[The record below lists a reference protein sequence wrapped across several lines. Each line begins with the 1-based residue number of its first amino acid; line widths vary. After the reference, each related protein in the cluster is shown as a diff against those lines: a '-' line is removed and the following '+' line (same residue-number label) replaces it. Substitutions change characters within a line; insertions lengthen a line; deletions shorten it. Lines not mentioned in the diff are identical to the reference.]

1 MLGGLLKAALGPVL
15 DGVLR
20 LIPDKNARA
29 QAKEQFEGQMLTAM
43 TSLVE
48 GQLKINMKEAEH
60 GSIFVAGWRPWIG
73 WTCGFG
79 IGWQFV
85 LQPLLTWILTVSLL
99 VSGSE
104 LELPPLPILDTG
116 PLMTLILGMLGLG
129 GLRTYEKRLG
139 VARTGVKNAG
149 N

>member
-1 MLGGLLKAALGPVL
+1 MLGTLLKGVLGPIV
-15 DGVLR
+15 DGFLKF
-20 LIPDKNARA
+20 IPDKNKREE
-29 QAKEQFEGQMLTAM
+29 AKEQLEGQMLTAM
-43 TSLVE
+43 TSLVQ
-48 GQLKINMKEAEH
+48 GQLAINQKEAEH

-85 LQPLLTWILTVSLL
+85 LQPLLTWILTVILL
-99 VSGSE
+99 LTGSQ

-139 VARTGVKNAG
+139 VARTEVKK
-149 N
+149 

>member
-1 MLGGLLKAALGPVL
+1 MFGELLKGVLGPIV
-15 DGVLR
+15 DGFLKF
-20 LIPDKNARA
+20 IPDKNAREE
-29 QAKEQFEGQMLTAM
+29 AKEQLENQMLTAM
-43 TSLVE
+43 TSLVQ
-48 GQLKINMKEAEH
+48 GQLAINAKEAQH

-85 LQPLLTWILTVSLL
+85 LQPLLTWVLTVTLMIT
-99 VSGSE
+99 E
-104 LELPPLPILDTG
+104 ANLELPPLPILDTG

-139 VARTGVKNAG
+139 VARTNVKKE
-149 N
+149 